1 VTLVCA
7 HNALVRGD
15 SDVVVMNLR
24 INRSAGKN
32 AAVRRIPG
40 EGADSAVMLIFEAFY
55 PLELI
60 SIPEMHLFA

>member
-15 SDVVVMNLR
+15 SDVIVMNLR

-32 AAVRRIPG
+32 AAVRGIPG

-60 SIPEMHLFA
+60 RIPEMHLLA